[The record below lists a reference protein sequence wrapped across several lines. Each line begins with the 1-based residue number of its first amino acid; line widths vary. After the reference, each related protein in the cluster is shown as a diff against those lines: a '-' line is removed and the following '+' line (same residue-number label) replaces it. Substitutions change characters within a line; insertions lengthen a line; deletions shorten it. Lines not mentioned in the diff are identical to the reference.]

1 MAIVILLTLRAREGD
16 FGTLKDAMRATLP
29 DTAAREGCLG
39 VWACADPETESLL
52 VYERWR
58 DRAAQQS
65 YMAWRAG
72 RGDIER
78 LSGLLREPAHF
89 ETREDVFG

>member
-1 MAIVILLTLRAREGD
+1 MTIVVLLKLKAREGAFD
-16 FGTLKDAMRATLP
+16 TLKDTMRATLP
-29 DTAAREGCLG
+29 DTAARDGCLG
-39 VWACADPETESLL
+39 IWACADADDESLL

-65 YMAWRAG
+65 YMGWRAS

-78 LSGLLREPAHF
+78 LSALLREPAHF
-89 ETREDVFG
+89 DTREDVFG